1 MVGYIK
7 INLLGIILLLCP
19 FFSLGQ
25 ISPFYTQSGTQ
36 DQVAFSGIYYNGFL
50 YASYTTGA
58 SYYAAGPNP
67 TQELLK
73 LNNSGLVTQR
83 FKIDTLFSPGSLPFI
98 NQIQEKNDTLHLL
111 VNLIGKAVSKPYI
124 VKTDSV
130 FSFYQIDSLDFS
142 NQFAKLFIQNFY
154 FNDNYIV
161 YYGYNDT
168 INSQGTFWQLDGV
181 GIVVNN
187 ALADTLVLY
196 YPKMYFTGI
205 HITNSGYM
213 AQDISSSKVVYF
225 TQSGTVERIKSYCV
239 GGMFAEGSQ
248 VADSLFFI
256 FGTWCGGS
264 YRAGFAVYSDS
275 VLIHLNDSVPFFKPD
290 MQISYHNFQYV
301 SNDNIYIGITHNW
314 PSIIDLFP
322 IPQWFSITKTD
333 INGTTIWQKTFG
345 GDVNHILY
353 ALVQGP
359 DSSIF
364 LFTTRYDWTIQNN
377 ERDLYIYKIDK
388 NGSMLSTPEHGSLQ
402 AIEAVVYPNP
412 FTNQIEVKI
421 LNEDLRQANVVLTD
435 ISGRTVLQKNLEMGL
450 TKEHTLNTQHLPA
463 GVYVLT
469 LADAQ
474 GNVLQRQKVVKQ

>member
-7 INLLGIILLLCP
+7 MNLLGVILLLCP
-19 FFSLGQ
+19 FLSLGQ
-25 ISPFYTQSGTQ
+25 ISPFYTQSGNK
-36 DQVAFSGIYYNGFL
+36 DQVAFSGIYYNGDL

-73 LNNSGLVTQR
+73 LNDSGLVAQR
-83 FKIDTLFSPGSLPFI
+83 FCIDTLFSPGTLPFI
-98 NQIQEKNDTLHLL
+98 NQIQVKNDTLHLL
-111 VNLIGKAVSKPYI
+111 VNLIGKAVTKPYI
-124 VKTDSV
+124 IKTDSV

-154 FNDNYIV
+154 FKDNYTV

-168 INSQGTFWQLDGV
+168 INSQGSFWQLDGV

-196 YPKMYFTGI
+196 YPKMYFTGL
-205 HITNSGYM
+205 HLTNSGYM

-225 TQSGTVERIKSYCV
+225 NQSGTVEQIKSYCV

-248 VADSLFFI
+248 VADSLFFV
-256 FGTWCGGS
+256 FGTWCGGPNK
-264 YRAGFAVYSDS
+264 AGFAVYTDS
-275 VLIHLNDSVPFFKPD
+275 VLTHLNDSVPFFKPD

-301 SNDNIYIGITHNW
+301 NNDNIYIGITHNW
-314 PSIIDLFP
+314 PNNYDLFP
-322 IPQWFSITKTD
+322 IPQWFSITKMD
-333 INGTTIWQKTFG
+333 INGNTIWQKTYG

-364 LFTTRYDWTIQNN
+364 LFTTRYDWTAQYN

-388 NGSMLSTPEHGSLQ
+388 NGSMLATPALGGLHP
-402 AIEAVVYPNP
+402 IEVVVYPNP
-412 FTNQIEVKI
+412 FTNQIDI
-421 LNEDLRQANVVLTD
+421 RLLNTGIQNATVALADFT
-435 ISGRTVLQKNLEMGL
+435 GKMVLQKQVDFTLSD
-450 TKEHTLNTQHLPA
+450 THTLNTQNLPA

-469 LADAQ
+469 LTDTQ